1 MPHPTVLRDGKPV
14 PYCFSTA
21 SRGEAALF
29 YRFTGEHGSPLL
41 LPAPMEQILLRDALR
56 TVSARGETGRIQL
69 FYQPLYPNINRER
82 VKASTAVKKGAFSH
96 F

>member
-1 MPHPTVLRDGKPV
+1 MKK
-14 PYCFSTA
+14 
-21 SRGEAALF
+21 
-29 YRFTGEHGSPLL
+29 
-41 LPAPMEQILLRDALR
+41 ILLRDALR
-56 TVSARGETGRIQL
+56 ARGAGGETGRIQL